1 MKPETEAKA
10 IIALIISLIAFGCG
24 SGAGIVMGLSP
35 NDTQNT
41 SKVNTSQE
49 MPPIQSTKNVDTNTQ
64 VQTNSNQEETSSQ
77 PTYVPNNQKKS
88 NGTSN
93 QNNNDTN
100 TNNDGNTP

>member
-41 SKVNTSQE
+41 SKVNSSQE

-64 VQTNSNQEETSSQ
+64 VQTDSNQDNTTSSQ
-77 PTYVPNNQKKS
+77 PVYVENNQKKQ
-88 NGTSN
+88 NGNS
-93 QNNNDTN
+93 TN
-100 TNNDGNTP
+100 TNANTNNSNSP